1 MSSFT
6 LRHMQPY
13 AARLAAYGCCVVMSV
28 VFTMATALS
37 VADFLKILFPPEAE
51 TTMTVSSGA
60 GGSLLSQGIQLLYD
74 WLIGFGPMRA
84 LVFFSFLV
92 FALYALKNV
101 FSYLS
106 LVLMAAVRCR
116 VVRDIRDELFAKAMY
131 LPLSYYGANRKGDML
146 SRFGSDI
153 VEYEESTLNSVQ
165 QLVTAIVSML
175 LYIAMLFYIS
185 TRLTLFVLCMLPIIV
200 FVISGITR
208 RLRRNSLELQERN
221 AYLTSLMEETIM
233 GLKIIKSYTAIDFSN
248 RRFRVSDRGY
258 ARLRTRVLRRVD
270 LSSPVSD
277 FLGNSIV
284 IGILLFGSAMVLRG
298 EGGLTAD
305 LFVSYIMMFVL
316 MIPPAKELTTAI
328 SHIKKGRACV
338 DRLEEF
344 LGEEEEVGLTHSSVS
359 KASVDST
366 VSKASVD
373 STRSSTFGSPN
384 LGEQPEIQPVGAN
397 DRVSH
402 SSPKLGEVPAGRR
415 SVSSNE
421 NSQLAPQGRRPQ
433 FSIFNS
439 HFRDVSFHYHE
450 GQEVLDHINLTIPHG
465 QTVALVGS
473 SGSGK
478 STLADLLMRFYD
490 CTGGEILFDGRP
502 ITSIPLA
509 DLRRQVGI
517 VSQDTVLFNDT
528 IRANI
533 AFGSPDATDA
543 QIEEAAR
550 MAGAHDFILEQP
562 DGYLTNIGDGGSLLS
577 GGQRQRISIAR
588 TLLRNPSL
596 IIFDEATSALDTE
609 SERLVQQ
616 SIETLLQGRTALV
629 IAHRLSTVRNADII
643 VVLEKG
649 RIVEQGTHDELMRL
663 DGRYRQLVQMQSF

>member
-1 MSSFT
+1 
-6 LRHMQPY
+6 MQPY
-13 AARLAAYGCCVVMSV
+13 AGRLAVYGGCVVLSV

-37 VADFLKILFPPEAE
+37 VADFLKILFPPDADSA
-51 TTMTVSSGA
+51 MSVSTG
-60 GGSLLSQGIQLLYD
+60 GGSLLSQGLQWLYD
-74 WLIGFGPMRA
+74 SLIVYGPLRA
-84 LVFFSFLV
+84 LVAFSFIV
-92 FALYALKNV
+92 FGLYALKNV
-101 FSYLS
+101 FSYLAA
-106 LVLMAAVRCR
+106 VLMASVRCK
-116 VVRDIRDELFAKAMY
+116 VVRDIRQELFDKAMH
-131 LPLSYYGANRKGDML
+131 LPLGYYSRHRKGDML
-146 SRFGSDI
+146 ARFGSDI

-165 QLVTAIVSML
+165 QLATAIVSMV
-175 LYIAMLFYIS
+175 LYLAMLFYIS
-185 TRLTLFVLCMLPIIV
+185 TRLTLFVLLMLPLIV
-200 FVISGITR
+200 FVIAGITR

-221 AYLTSLMEETIM
+221 AFLTSLMEETIM

-248 RRFRVSDRGY
+248 RRFREADRGY

-277 FLGNSIV
+277 FLGNAIV

-298 EGGLTAD
+298 DTGLTAE

-338 DRLEEF
+338 DRMEEF
-344 LGEEEEVGLTHSSVS
+344 LGEETEVDDGRASSS
-359 KASVDST
+359 AT
-366 VSKASVD
+366 
-373 STRSSTFGSPN
+373 N
-384 LGEQPEIQPVGAN
+384 L
-397 DRVSH
+397 
-402 SSPKLGEVPAGRR
+402 PAI
-415 SVSSNE
+415 E
-421 NSQLAPQGRRPQ
+421 L
-433 FSIFNS
+433 
-439 HFRDVSFHYHE
+439 RDLSFHYQE
-450 GQEVLDHINLTIPHG
+450 GQEVLKHIDLVVPRG

-502 ITSIPLA
+502 IGTIPLA

-528 IRANI
+528 IRGNI

-543 QIEEAAR
+543 QVEEAAR
-550 MAGAHDFILEQP
+550 MAGAHDFILEQS

-588 TLLRNPSL
+588 TLLRNPGL

-609 SERLVQQ
+609 SERVVQQ
-616 SIETLLQGRTALV
+616 SIETLLKGRTALV
-629 IAHRLSTVRNADII
+629 IAHRLSTVRGADII

-663 DGRYRQLVQMQSF
+663 DGRYRQLVQMQSFSRE

>member
-1 MSSFT
+1 MSKCVSGCRLHLHIQTFKHWRHKGADHSSNIKMSTFT

-51 TTMTVSSGA
+51 TTMTVSSG
-60 GGSLLSQGIQLLYD
+60 GSGSLLSQGLQLLYD

-106 LVLMAAVRCR
+106 LVLMASVRCR
-116 VVRDIRDELFAKAMY
+116 VVRDVRNELFAKAMH

-165 QLVTAIVSML
+165 QLVTAIVSMV
-175 LYIAMLFYIS
+175 LYLAMLFYIS
-185 TRLTLFVLCMLPIIV
+185 AKLTLFVLCMLPIIV

-277 FLGNSIV
+277 FLGNSVV

-344 LGEEEEVGLTHSSVS
+344 LGKEEEVGEPPLLKEIPHQVRDDV
-359 KASVDST
+359 AQL
-366 VSKASVD
+366 
-373 STRSSTFGSPN
+373 RSATLWSQG
-384 LGEQPEIQPVGAN
+384 GGGVC
-397 DRVSH
+397 
-402 SSPKLGEVPAGRR
+402 PAPA
-415 SVSSNE
+415 V
-421 NSQLAPQGRRPQ
+421 Q
-433 FSIFNS
+433 
-439 HFRDVSFHYHE
+439 FRDVSFHYRE
-450 GQEVLDHINLTIPHG
+450 GQEVLDHVNLTIPRG

-490 CTGGEILFDGRP
+490 CTGGEILFDDRP
-502 ITSIPLA
+502 IGTIPLA

-528 IRANI
+528 IRGNI
-533 AFGSPDATDA
+533 AFGTPGATDA
-543 QIEEAAR
+543 QVEEAAR
-550 MAGAHDFILEQP
+550 MAGAHDFILEQT

-577 GGQRQRISIAR
+577 GGQRQRVSIAR
-588 TLLRNPSL
+588 TLLRNPGL

-609 SERLVQQ
+609 SERVVQQ
-616 SIETLLQGRTALV
+616 SVETLLKGRTALV
-629 IAHRLSTVRNADII
+629 IAHRLSTVRGADNI

-663 DGRYRQLVQMQSF
+663 DGRYRQLVQMQSFSRE